1 MKNHY
6 KFWIAFSLI
15 IVFAA
20 GIAGGILL
28 DEYVISK
35 KPERGK
41 KKRSAVH
48 FPTLDMMAQELSLTS
63 EQQEQIRE
71 IFKNNEERFKI
82 LMKQIDERFK
92 TIRTQLKDEIKSVLN
107 DQQKIKFEAMIEK
120 YVSQRKKE
128 MEERRRRP
136 PKNKRDKNEGG
147 KR

>member
-35 KPERGK
+35 KPERSK
-41 KKRSAVH
+41 KKRSSVH

-82 LMKQIDERFK
+82 LRKQIDERFK

-107 DQQKIKFEAMIEK
+107 DEQKIKFEAMIEK

-128 MEERRRRP
+128 MEERRKRP
-136 PKNKRDKNEGG
+136 PKNKRDKDEGG